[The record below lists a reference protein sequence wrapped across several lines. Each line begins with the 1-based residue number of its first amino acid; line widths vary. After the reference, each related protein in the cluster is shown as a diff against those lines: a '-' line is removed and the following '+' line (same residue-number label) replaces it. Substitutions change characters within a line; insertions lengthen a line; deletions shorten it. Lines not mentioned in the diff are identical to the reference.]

1 MSGNQRVFKIRDG
14 GSWLDRCWGARGRL
28 SIPWPGSAPGQR
40 QKQPAFSGCFGQA
53 VRGWGG
59 LRSATATRTSWDRGP
74 LRHHAAGHCYGLSGL
89 VGIDSEQRDVPRTVK
104 ITPSSWWDRQFRTVN
119 GFPWVYQHRN
129 GDDGPRVL
137 LGKPAIR
144 EWRTTKQSM
153 MEEARKLSLG
163 VSIFLLVVGA
173 ILTFAVNVSAS
184 GFSINTVG
192 IILMIAGALGL
203 VLSLLFWSSFSP
215 YRRGR
220 TVAGLDTVVE
230 ERRIERDLP

>member
-1 MSGNQRVFKIRDG
+1 
-14 GSWLDRCWGARGRL
+14 
-28 SIPWPGSAPGQR
+28 
-40 QKQPAFSGCFGQA
+40 
-53 VRGWGG
+53 
-59 LRSATATRTSWDRGP
+59 
-74 LRHHAAGHCYGLSGL
+74 
-89 VGIDSEQRDVPRTVK
+89 VGIDSEQRDVLPTMK
-104 ITPSSWWDRQFRTVN
+104 MTPSSWWDLQFGAVN

-144 EWRTTKQSM
+144 ERRTTKQSM
-153 MEEARKLSLG
+153 IEEARKLSLG

-220 TVAGLDTVVE
+220 TVAGPDTVVE
-230 ERRIERDLP
+230 ERRIDRDLP